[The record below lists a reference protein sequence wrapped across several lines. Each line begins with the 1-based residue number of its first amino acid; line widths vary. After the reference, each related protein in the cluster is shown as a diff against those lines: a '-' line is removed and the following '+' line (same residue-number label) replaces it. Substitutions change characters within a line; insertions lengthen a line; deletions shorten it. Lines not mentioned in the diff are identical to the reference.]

1 MRTILAACIL
11 SIPLASAAASTVAEG
26 ARATPGF
33 HQRLYERYCDKLR
46 ESPEAYVRFVKRMQP
61 LHGYTFEDFAPAR
74 PGDEVRANCGVGPER
89 IAAVHRSLREA
100 PAAAAARQDAHAQ
113 P

>member
-1 MRTILAACIL
+1 MKAFLLVFAFSAPLAA
-11 SIPLASAAASTVAEG
+11 LAQVPAGSAAPESG
-26 ARATPGF
+26 AGF
-33 HQRLYERYCDKLR
+33 HARLYERYCAKLR

-74 PGDEVRANCGVGPER
+74 AGDEVRANCGVGPER

-100 PAAAAARQDAHAQ
+100 PDAAAAR
-113 P
+113 